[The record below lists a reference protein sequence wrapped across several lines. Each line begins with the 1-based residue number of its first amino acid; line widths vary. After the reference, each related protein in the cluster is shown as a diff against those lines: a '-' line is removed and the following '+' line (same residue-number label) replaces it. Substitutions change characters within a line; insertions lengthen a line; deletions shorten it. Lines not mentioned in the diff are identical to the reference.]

1 MGQLFL
7 SPQYE
12 TDMTDNKMRHI
23 YQLNS
28 ELFKVTGIQ
37 RVLMDIH
44 EALRGEGAK
53 IVGTVSFDKVN
64 PDLHIRESDYMQM
77 KGYRM
82 FRNAVVIIHER
93 RYLPIFWFLNKVLR
107 YNVKVIYVHHNELYG
122 QKLLSRFPDH
132 VVAISDAGIRNL
144 VEYFGVPRKHITKI
158 HNCVRQ
164 PDGFSLKRKEFD
176 PDHITIL
183 YPARINTVK
192 QQVEIVRMLKGKLD
206 SRIRILF
213 AGIGPAYE
221 ELKTACAGSRQFVA
235 LGFRDDVMELMQKVD
250 FMMLFSK
257 HEGLPISLIEATMT
271 GTPIICNDVGGNT
284 EIAIDNKN
292 AIVINDWEQLIEC
305 LNALPT
311 MSADKYLDMTSSGR
325 EVYETMYRFST
336 FANDYKKMIE
346 SLTKN

>member
-1 MGQLFL
+1 MGRLFL

-12 TDMTDNKMRHI
+12 TDMTDNKMRHF

-44 EALRGEGAK
+44 EALRGEGAR
-53 IVGTVSFDKVN
+53 IVGTVPYNKVN

-192 QQVEIVRMLKGKLD
+192 QQVEIVRRLKGKLD

-221 ELKTACAGSRQFVA
+221 ELKTVCAGSGQFVA

-292 AIVINDWEQLIEC
+292 AIVINDWENLTMRLNSLLLLSKAEYKNLSQNC
-305 LNALPT
+305 LKT
-311 MSADKYLDMTSSGR
+311 
-325 EVYETMYRFST
+325 YENKFTFSRFKK
-336 FANDYKKMIE
+336 DYINIISK
-346 SLTKN
+346 